1 MEGQGRDGLGS
12 PANLGQLRGR
22 RNQAEEAWSRVV
34 SRDFCRDRP
43 ENPGWETAER
53 SRCPLRLIGG
63 SFLRSLALATN
74 LNPHGR
80 LQDTLVKAT
89 VRSRLSPGAQPG
101 RKLRPRPKGSAG
113 AGLPRVR
120 LREGTAPAAAASL
133 LPSRK
138 RKAPSYRFRGS
149 GAQPGL
155 QDHLCQDPR
164 PQKPEL
170 HSFILKSE
178 NKVVRSA
185 EDLNWGWV
193 YLILP
198 GAVHF
203 GCLPLPG
210 SSHLSLSPLSAH
222 LSRLPSKYHLP
233 PCPCKPRTQGPNA
246 SNSCHYIKISEIKRI
261 KKYCITENPLSYV
274 QKSMGQRLKLWNLLK
289 DHKSTALHSFG
300 GKLIYIVKFID
311 VNGEGN
317 GNPLQYSCL
326 ENPIDRGAW

>member
-22 RNQAEEAWSRVV
+22 WNQAEEAWSRVV

-43 ENPGWETAER
+43 ENPGWETAEC
-53 SRCPLRLIGG
+53 SRCPWRLIGG
-63 SFLRSLALATN
+63 SFLRSLALAIYRTN

-89 VRSRLSPGAQPG
+89 VRSRLSPGARAQ
-101 RKLRPRPKGSAG
+101 
-113 AGLPRVR
+113 R
-120 LREGTAPAAAASL
+120 LCRCGTAPGQIAGGNCSCSSSKPLAFQETEGPELSIQGFWHPNL
-133 LPSRK
+133 E
-138 RKAPSYRFRGS
+138 
-149 GAQPGL
+149 L

-185 EDLNWGWV
+185 EDLNWGRV
-193 YLILP
+193 YLIPP

-274 QKSMGQRLKLWNLLK
+274 QKSMGQRLRLWNLLK
-289 DHKSTALHSFG
+289 DHKSTALHNFG
-300 GKLIYIVKFID
+300 GKLIYI
-311 VNGEGN
+311 
-317 GNPLQYSCL
+317 
-326 ENPIDRGAW
+326 